1 MLQIFQFKLARKSL
15 TGEQNES
22 FLDNQNA
29 DTEASSSISTV
40 KNNPISFYFK
50 KKSNK
55 KRSRS
60 DMLFDR
66 LNYSMNSYM
75 KAKSQA
81 NNEFLSNLLEK
92 KERNGNEEVVI

>member
-1 MLQIFQFKLARKSL
+1 
-15 TGEQNES
+15 
-22 FLDNQNA
+22 
-29 DTEASSSISTV
+29 
-40 KNNPISFYFK
+40 
-50 KKSNK
+50 
-55 KRSRS
+55 
-60 DMLFDR
+60 MLFDR